1 MGYERKS
8 SSVSMARKFLY
19 SIVEGFWNG
28 SESDIAGIST
38 GNPPACQ
45 TPRLTSS
52 ALSLKWA
59 WQGFM
64 SLQVLMIPTTGF
76 PL

>member
-1 MGYERKS
+1 M
-8 SSVSMARKFLY
+8 
-19 SIVEGFWNG
+19 VEGFWKG

-38 GNPPACQ
+38 GKPPACQ

-52 ALSLKWA
+52 ARSRKWA

-64 SLQVLMIPTTGF
+64 SLQVLMTPITGF
-76 PL
+76 PR